1 MLTNYRHNDIREG
14 VIGNKINVYHGSTK
28 IIEKPTFGVGNLN
41 NDYGLGFYCTET
53 IDLAKEWACSAESDG
68 YANQYTLDMSE
79 LSVLS
84 LTGGDYHILNWLY
97 VLLENRKFRVGGD
110 VAKQAKN
117 YISENFA
124 VDYKRYDIIKGY
136 RADDSYF
143 SFATVFLNNTI
154 SISQLE
160 KAMVLGK
167 LGEQIVAMREK
178 AIESF
183 QFDKAILAPKEI
195 YYPKKL
201 ARDTAARAEFRKEKN
216 KGSLLKEKYV
226 LDIIREEWRNDD
238 ERLQRVV
245 LR

>member
-1 MLTNYRHNDIREG
+1 M
-14 VIGNKINVYHGSTK
+14 GNKINVYHGSTK
-28 IIEKPTFGVGNLN
+28 IIEKPTHGLGNPN

-53 IDLAKEWACSAESDG
+53 VDLAKEWACSAESDG
-68 YANQYTLDMSE
+68 YANQYTLDMSG

-110 VAKQAKN
+110 IAKQAKC

-124 VDYKRYDIIKGY
+124 VDYRQYDIIKGY

-143 SFATVFLNNTI
+143 SFATAFLNNTI
-154 SISQLE
+154 SVSQLE
-160 KAMVLGK
+160 QAMVLGK
-167 LGEQIVAMREK
+167 LGEQIVAMSEK
-178 AIESF
+178 AIERF
-183 QFDKAILAPKEI
+183 QFEKAILAQKEI

-201 ARDTAARAEFRKEKN
+201 ARDTAARTEFRKEKDR
-216 KGSLLKEKYV
+216 GALLNDKYI